1 MITDIVS
8 SVVLGALSGMGIG
21 GGGLLIIYLTLVKN
35 YSQTDARAI
44 NLLFFIFA
52 AASSLLIHVKKRK
65 MDPAIICIFAVFGI
79 AGSLIGTQ
87 VAKALSPE
95 AAAKFFGIMLVVSGI
110 ITLVKSTLA
119 KNPSQKAR
127 KNRQK

>member
-8 SVVLGALSGMGIG
+8 SVILGALSGMGIG
-21 GGGLLIIYLTLVKN
+21 GGGLLIIYLTLVKD

-52 AASSLLIHVKKRK
+52 AASSLLIHAKKRK
-65 MDPAIICIFAVFGI
+65 MDIVIICIFAVFGI

-87 VAKALSPE
+87 VAKAVSPE
-95 AAAKFFGIMLVVSGI
+95 ISAELFGIMLIISGI
-110 ITLVKSTLA
+110 ITLLKSALA
-119 KNPSQKAR
+119 EKNFR
-127 KNRQK
+127 KTKQNRQK